1 MHDLLFGA
9 CLEGENL
16 ELSLGL
22 FQFWFRASAL
32 PCGHCWDVWGLC
44 HPSLLCWE
52 GFPWNHN
59 GNYC

>member
-44 HPSLLCWE
+44 SPIPALLGRVSLE
-52 GFPWNHN
+52 S
-59 GNYC
+59 